1 MKCKSISGLE
11 QVKVGHHY
19 PGQCSSPLPKKT
31 SLDELGA
38 PLGIREVAQLIGCSV
53 WSVRQRQIPAGLPHF
68 RTGPSGRLIFYQ
80 DQVVRW
86 ILKKQKGDTGS

>member
-1 MKCKSISGLE
+1 MKRREPLVLGAISP
-11 QVKVGHHY
+11 GHHY
-19 PGQCSSPLPKKT
+19 PGQYPDSKN
-31 SLDELGA
+31 ELGE

-86 ILKKQKGDTGS
+86 ILKNQKGDMG